1 MWQRLKRPWVFFKRK
16 VKDQQADLSEDIKKS
31 SALIKLGAFVVVLV
45 FIGLVILGMYWSRE
59 PDTFDVREAA
69 GLAAAKYKHDV
80 VPGTTTTAT
89 LIKVASTL
97 LDKPGG
103 FLSNDITPPSW
114 WLDNMPNW
122 EYGVLTQVRDL
133 SRSMHERFS
142 RSQSQSTEDKDL
154 GSAKTRFHF
163 EEGSWAFPATES
175 VYREGIDYLEDY
187 LKRLGDEDQSD
198 AQFYTRADNL
208 NYWFGTV
215 ETTLGS
221 LSQRLTASVGQ
232 RRINTDL
239 AGAPTAERS
248 TKVPSEEIIKT
259 PWNEI
264 DDVFYEARGST
275 WALLHLLRAVEVD
288 FAEVLEDKNARVS
301 LQQII
306 RELEATQEPV
316 YSPMILNGTGFG
328 FVANH
333 SLVMASYIS
342 RANAGII
349 DLRELLSQG

>member
-1 MWQRLKRPWVFFKRK
+1 MWQKLKRPWVFFKRS
-16 VKDQQADLSEDIKKS
+16 VKDQQADFNDDIKQS
-31 SALIKLGAFVVVLV
+31 SATFKFVVFVLLLG
-45 FIGLVILGMYWSRE
+45 FLALVALGMYWSSE
-59 PDTFDVREAA
+59 PDRFDVREVAA
-69 GLAAAKYKHDV
+69 QAAARHKQDV
-80 VPGTTTTAT
+80 VKGTTTTAA
-89 LIKVASTL
+89 LIEVATTL
-97 LDKPGG
+97 LEKPGG

-114 WLDNMPNW
+114 WLDNTPSW
-122 EYGVLTQVRDL
+122 EYGALTQIRDL

-163 EEGSWAFPATES
+163 EENSWAFPASES
-175 VYREGIDYLEDY
+175 VYREGIGDLEAYLE
-187 LKRLGDEDQSD
+187 RLGDEDIND
-198 AQFYTRADNL
+198 AQFFTRADNL

-239 AGAPTAERS
+239 AGAPMAERS
-248 TKVPSEEIIKT
+248 TAVPSEDIIKT
-259 PWNEI
+259 PWSEI
-264 DDVFYEARGST
+264 DNVFYEARGTT
-275 WALLHLLRAVEVD
+275 WALVHLLRAVEVD
-288 FAEVLEDKNARVS
+288 FADVLENKNARVS

-316 YSPMILNGTGFG
+316 FSPMILNGTGFG